1 MFRYL
6 LCVVALVGVL
16 ALAADAK
23 ACDQF
28 GVQSFGSCGVAVQSF
43 GVQQFAVP
51 VQTFAVNAFA
61 VPVVQQN
68 VIVRQRAFGAR
79 LFAPRSVSRTVV
91 RTRGF

>member
-6 LCVVALVGVL
+6 LCVVALLGVL
-16 ALAADAK
+16 VFAADAK

-28 GVQSFGSCGVAVQSF
+28 GVQSFGSCGVAVQQF
-43 GVQQFAVP
+43 GVP